1 VGGGVSSL
9 KGIENIPNIDWL
21 GVVDNQVESL
31 EPLRT
36 LTKLT
41 FLKLDNNRI
50 REVEPVSRLPVLA
63 TLYVYHNYVDD
74 IMCLYDM
81 TWLKTA
87 GLGDNCIPKEQ
98 FYVLKEKNPDIV
110 IGVDLD
116 NYVIPE
122 KCK

>member
-1 VGGGVSSL
+1 M
-9 KGIENIPNIDWL
+9 PNIDWF
-21 GVVDNQVESL
+21 GASDNEIESL

-36 LTKLT
+36 LTKLE
-41 FLKLDNNRI
+41 FLKLNNNKI
-50 REVEPVSRLPVLA
+50 RDLEPVSNLPVLGV
-63 TLYVYHNYVDD
+63 LYVYDNYVQD
-74 IMCLYDM
+74 ITPLYEM
-81 TWLKTA
+81 TWLRTA

-122 KCK
+122 KCQ